1 MNTNFLINVI
11 LEIDEFQ
18 KEKNKSNA
26 TIEEFRIWLNEK
38 AYNAVNPTELFKKE
52 NQKVFDLE
60 NEIAKQSFF
69 WADLPNK

>member
-26 TIEEFRIWLNEK
+26 TIEEFLILTFEK
-38 AYNAVNPTELFKKE
+38 
-52 NQKVFDLE
+52 
-60 NEIAKQSFF
+60 
-69 WADLPNK
+69 

>member
-38 AYNAVNPTELFKKE
+38 AYNAVNPTK
-52 NQKVFDLE
+52 
-60 NEIAKQSFF
+60 
-69 WADLPNK
+69 